1 VLYVARKKVLYVT
14 ALDAGSGSTVWTVRA
29 SPSEIAPGVAPILS
43 VLGQEVIY
51 IRTRGNRLADVAASD
66 ARTGRLLWHSPPG
79 EFTGWPTICPDDQT
93 EICPTGALV
102 GHAPSLPL
110 RFDARNGDAAA
121 SARAPYSGRELGP
134 NLFDAGG
141 RSPEH
146 LVATRGTSILWTKR
160 LSTIFAAGWASSD
173 NGWNFER
180 NDRLG
185 LFVGSVGPRLLS
197 HSGSRCT
204 LDLSTMKTVAFAIR
218 DGAVAWRRPGFFACG
233 AAVACPGDPQHGFD
247 APIAPAAA
255 AASVGVRLV
264 LTGLFTGN
272 GTSHPVLSPNAR
284 AVLQGFDPATGRTR
298 WSFDAGRDPGL
309 LTNEAPPP
317 QVAHDAV
324 VLRRSGRL
332 FAVDLRDG
340 ATRALPATAR
350 A

>member
-1 VLYVARKKVLYVT
+1 VAAERSEAGQPARTRRRTLR
-14 ALDAGSGSTVWTVRA
+14 ALCRPQKGSLRDGPRRRLRVDRLDGQGLAVGDRFGRRAHPVRPRAGGDLH
-29 SPSEIAPGVAPILS
+29 PD
-43 VLGQEVIY
+43 
-51 IRTRGNRLADVAASD
+51 RGNRLADVAASD

-93 EICPTGALV
+93 EICLTGALV

-218 DGAVAWRRPGFFACG
+218 DGAVAWRRPGSS
-233 AAVACPGDPQHGFD
+233 
-247 APIAPAAA
+247 PAAPP
-255 AASVGVRLV
+255 SR
-264 LTGLFTGN
+264 
-272 GTSHPVLSPNAR
+272 AR
-284 AVLQGFDPATGRTR
+284 ATHSTASTPRSR
-298 WSFDAGRDPGL
+298 
-309 LTNEAPPP
+309 P
-317 QVAHDAV
+317 QRP
-324 VLRRSGRL
+324 RRAS
-332 FAVDLRDG
+332 AS
-340 ATRALPATAR
+340 ASS
-350 A
+350 